1 MFVRDIFSF
10 LDTLALFPTPWILIT
25 AAFWQEIQNSL
36 SGGFWWRWIVRRR
49 WSAKRGKLVLI

>member
-1 MFVRDIFSF
+1 MFVRDIFPF
-10 LDTLALFPTPWILIT
+10 LDTLAPFSYAMDLIT
-25 AAFWQEIQNSL
+25 AAFWQEIRNSL